1 MIRTDLERRT
11 ARRRLVALLA
21 LALPLALGA
30 CGKKGSLR
38 LPEAPPPSAP
48 APAPDAEDE
57 AK

>member
-1 MIRTDLERRT
+1 MSTI
-11 ARRRLVALLA
+11 RRRLVALLI

-38 LPEAPPPSAP
+38 LPEPEP
-48 APAPDAEDE
+48 APEAEDE